1 MKLVIFFVLISLSF
15 CGYTWLPEVSGYSES
30 DANNGYAGILGHGIV
45 GINIK
50 CGLKYRIHYVGKTSW
65 EPETTG
71 KAGNLKDK
79 IDGIAI
85 KGGKS
90 YKVYAGGRWL
100 PAVKGYDVKDDNNGY
115 AGILKNEISGLMIKG
130 CKSYAVAYSDSV
142 PSKNKYQ
149 TFVNYGTGV
158 KDISCQNNIPNMAEG
173 CFFMACCVIGGL
185 GNDQQIGMAYSWAL
199 KKGYIRSDTFVN
211 IDSIEL
217 AKLISNKFGSY
228 FHEGWRV
235 TGIGCNHYWAV
246 DSNGREVFNA
256 YKLYFKGNGC

>member
-30 DANNGYAGILGHGIV
+30 DANNGYA
-45 GINIK
+45 
-50 CGLKYRIHYVGKTSW
+50 
-65 EPETTG
+65 G

-130 CKSYAVAYSDSV
+130 CKSYAVAYSDAV

-211 IDSIEL
+211 IDSISQ
-217 AKLISNKFGSY
+217 IN
-228 FHEGWRV
+228 
-235 TGIGCNHYWAV
+235 
-246 DSNGREVFNA
+246 
-256 YKLYFKGNGC
+256 FK